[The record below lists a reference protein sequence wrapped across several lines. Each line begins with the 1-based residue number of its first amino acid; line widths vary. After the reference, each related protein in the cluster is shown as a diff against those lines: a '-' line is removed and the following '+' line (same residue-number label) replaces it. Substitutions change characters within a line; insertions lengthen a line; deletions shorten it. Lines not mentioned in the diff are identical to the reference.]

1 MKTFFT
7 FRYAASLL
15 LGVFMV
21 AKVQAQC
28 SCPANLSPPTVP
40 IITLDVAAP
49 GNGTATVTAT
59 GNNQVLCLRSSVGGA
74 TFNGIINFAG
84 FSGITLCIGPNVTFG
99 YGATLSNFGAD
110 GHRITNNGT
119 LLRLSFP
126 AGGTAVT
133 FNGTFSLTNNGTAN
147 FGDPLFSS
155 LYDVN
160 FNVGATI
167 INNASG
173 SINVFG
179 DLFNRTNVTNDGSIQ
194 VQRGSLLGGDFTQ
207 ISGSITSSGSF
218 TVSNSA
224 FVSGGNIVLNSSA
237 LRVNGNYT
245 QTGGNVSAI
254 NNPLAPGGGCGT
266 VTVDG
271 ISSISGGVFGA
282 GTGQVGLCD
291 PSTRNVNGNQTGF
304 DNLGVP
310 PGQLVPPGNGGG
322 GNGRLK
328 CDCFEALPV
337 DLLYFRA
344 AYTNGQVKLTWAT
357 ASETTNDFFTI
368 EKSRDGKNFA
378 EVTRLKGAGNSANLL
393 TYAATDANPYAGLSY
408 YRLKQTD
415 LDGKFAYFP
424 IKAVNSDKQAVAASL
439 FPNPVSLNGQLQLGL
454 GGQDG
459 DVSVT
464 VYDQIGRQCFQ
475 TKYASGAVP
484 DIAVSNFTRS
494 SGLYVVQISQ
504 GNTITR
510 QRIVVR

>member
-7 FRYAASLL
+7 FRHAASLL
-15 LGVFMV
+15 IGVLMV

-28 SCPANLSPPTVP
+28 SCPANPSPPATP

-49 GNGTATVTAT
+49 GNGSATITAT

-74 TFNGIINFAG
+74 TFNGTVNFAG

-99 YGATLSNFGAD
+99 YSATLSNFGAN

-119 LLRLSFP
+119 LLRRSFP
-126 AGGTAVT
+126 GGGTSVT
-133 FNGTFSLTNNGTAN
+133 FDSAFSLVNNGNAD
-147 FGDPLFSS
+147 FGDPFFSS
-155 LYDVN
+155 VYDVN
-160 FNVGATI
+160 FNVGATV
-167 INNASG
+167 INNAGG
-173 SINVFG
+173 SINVYG
-179 DLFNRTNVTNDGSIQ
+179 DLFNRTNVTNNGSIQ
-194 VQRGSLLGGDFTQ
+194 VQTGGIALGGVFTQ
-207 ISGSITSSGSF
+207 LSGTLTSAGSF
-218 TVSNSA
+218 TVSSSA
-224 FVSGGNIVLNSSA
+224 FINGGGIILNSSA

-254 NNPLAPGGGCGT
+254 NNPLALGGGCGT

-304 DNLGVP
+304 DNLGIP
-310 PGQLVPPGNGGG
+310 PGQLVPPGNG
-322 GNGRLK
+322 RLK
-328 CDCFEALPV
+328 CDCFTALPV

-368 EKSRDGKNFA
+368 EKSRDGKNFT

-393 TYAATDANPYAGLSY
+393 TYAATDANPYVGLSY

-415 LDGKFAYFP
+415 LDGKFVYFP

-464 VYDQIGRQCFQ
+464 VYDHIGRQCFQ
-475 TKYASGAVP
+475 TKYASGVVP

-494 SGLYVVQISQ
+494 SGLYIVQISQ
-504 GNTITR
+504 GNTVTR